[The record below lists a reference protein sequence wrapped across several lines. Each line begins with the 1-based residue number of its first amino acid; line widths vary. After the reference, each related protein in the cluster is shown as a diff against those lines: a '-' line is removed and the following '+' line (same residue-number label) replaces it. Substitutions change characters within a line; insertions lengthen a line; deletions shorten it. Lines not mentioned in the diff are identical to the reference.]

1 MPYCICAEDS
11 RSDKCS
17 AFADLLFLRTVHMQR
32 EVAATIATATIG
44 KAITRILL
52 AEFFLTAYFSEK

>member
-17 AFADLLFLRTVHMQR
+17 AFVALLFFRTVHMQT
-32 EVAATIATATIG
+32 EIAATIATATIG
-44 KAITRILL
+44 KTISRILL